1 MCERGSEVEWSK
13 EKMGLRRKHAELVV
27 EASQHGDNTMM
38 GVRGFVA
45 ESTTTLLDFGFQG
58 WSLKATLKKLSV
70 AAESASHL
78 LWMTHSHTLPPST
91 MPKYS

>member
-1 MCERGSEVEWSK
+1 MLAC
-13 EKMGLRRKHAELVV
+13 L
-27 EASQHGDNTMM
+27 
-38 GVRGFVA
+38 F
-45 ESTTTLLDFGFQG
+45 ESLNKLDMDCRNDFFPLLDFGFQG